1 MRLLKPGWVH
11 HDDKQI
17 FSVDI
22 HQDCTKFAT
31 GGQGSDCGRVVIWN
45 MLPVLSEKA
54 ELDEEVPKMLCQM
67 DQHLA
72 CVNCVRWSQNGQN
85 LASGSDDKLIMIWRK
100 STGSSGVF
108 GTGGMQKNHESW
120 KCFYTLRGH
129 DGDVLDLAWSPNDAY
144 LASCGIDNT
153 VIVWDAQAFPHS
165 VATLKDHTGLVKGV
179 SWDPVGRYLASQSD
193 DRSIKIW
200 NTMDWTV
207 TYSITEPFEECG
219 GTTHFLRLSWSPDG
233 QYLVS
238 AHALNAGV
246 PTAQIVERVG
256 WKTETDFV
264 GHRKAVTCVRFHSS
278 IMQRPAAG
286 GSPSK
291 PLQYCVL
298 AVGSRDRSL
307 SVWMTALQRPMIVIH
322 ELFDDSILDLSWGP
336 KECLLMAC
344 SGDGTMACLQFS
356 EEELGKAITDTDKHA
371 IFQKMYGQGYG
382 AGLSHHVGMDHPK
395 RLLQPLGAGPPLL
408 EARPVKFPLSNE
420 SNQRPISK
428 QTETRTKDGKRRIT
442 PMFIPLHED
451 GPTSIASSM
460 VSSPAPLTSSSVPC
474 GASIAS
480 AVPTE
485 AAATPRIPE
494 PLVSKADQGRLDSR
508 LKTMPTSQRRQS
520 VPFDPGQ
527 AGADQPRSPRV
538 EEHQSSTS
546 AVPNLNVTAT
556 GRSEFVKAALDYRLH
571 VQNGHLKTNHGML
584 AKVTASDSKEMLWEF
599 YVGSPVV
606 NLNLCGKYAMLC
618 SLDGSMRLISM
629 ETGCPVFPA
638 ISLTS
643 SAVHCAF
650 SPDNSL
656 VGVLT
661 ECGLLRIWDIAK
673 RVISLAAGCSE
684 LLNKHGTAVQFAV
697 TDQGM
702 PLIGFPSGNSYSYS
716 TSLQSWL
723 VLATKD
729 AIMYHGI
736 RGTLPRDMDQMAER
750 FPLLSMQASSQNYF
764 CFTGSMELRHSEAWQ
779 QSAKIRFIENQIKL
793 CETLQS
799 LDELKHWHK
808 MLTFQLATHG
818 SEKRMRLFLD
828 DLLSTPEPGVPQV
841 VPKLELMQC
850 VLDTLKPHS
859 EWQRMY
865 SEYVEL
871 LEECKEER
879 SSSSS
884 SSKEIFAT
892 PAPPLPKAV
901 PSPADSPSDG
911 GPSPNGD
918 DGAAASGEEATGK
931 ARGSPPAVA
940 AVTGTTTTTTATAA
954 SSSSSSGSG
963 SASGSSSSGSG
974 SGSGSSSSSSSSSS
988 SLSVP
993 PPAPSLSPEIQVLDS
1008 PTVCID
1014 DELSASSSLPPLDT
1028 FPAPVSPSSTSGGAP
1043 STSPPAVVAAA
1054 VAAAAVS
1061 NSMDQT

>member
-1 MRLLKPGWVH
+1 MRLLKPAWVH

-22 HQDCTKFAT
+22 HKDCTKFAT

-45 MLPVLSEKA
+45 LLPVLSDKA
-54 ELDEEVPKMLCQM
+54 EFDANVPKMLCQM

-100 STGSSGVF
+100 SAGSSGVF

-129 DGDVLDLAWSPNDAY
+129 DGDVLDLAWSPNDVY
-144 LASCGIDNT
+144 LASCSIDNT
-153 VIVWDAQAFPHS
+153 VIIWDAQAFPHS
-165 VATLKDHTGLVKGV
+165 VATLKGHTGLVKGV
-179 SWDPVGRYLASQSD
+179 SWDPLGRFLASQSD

-200 NTMDWTV
+200 NTTNWSLSHT
-207 TYSITEPFEECG
+207 ITEPFEECG
-219 GTTHFLRLSWSPDG
+219 GTTHILRLSWSPDG

-238 AHALNAGV
+238 AHAMNGGG
-246 PTAQIVERVG
+246 PTAQIIEREG
-256 WKTETDFV
+256 WKCDKDFV
-264 GHRKAVTCVRFHSS
+264 GHRKAVTCVRFHNS
-278 IMQRPAAG
+278 ILSRQEND

-291 PLQYCVL
+291 PLQYCCL

-307 SVWMTALQRPMIVIH
+307 SVWMTALQRPMVVIH
-322 ELFDDSILDLSWGP
+322 ELFNASILDLTWGP
-336 KECLLMAC
+336 QECLLMAC
-344 SGDGTMACLQFS
+344 MWMGSIACLKFT
-356 EEELGKAITDTDKHA
+356 EEELGKVISEEEQNAI
-371 IFQKMYGQGYG
+371 IRKMYGKNYVN
-382 AGLSHHVGMDHPK
+382 GLGKHAPPLEHPQ
-395 RLLQPLGAGPPLL
+395 RLLLPQGDKPT
-408 EARPVKFPLSNE
+408 RFPLNNNSE
-420 SNQRPISK
+420 ANQRPISK

-451 GPTSIASSM
+451 GPTSLNMNI
-460 VSSPAPLTSSSVPC
+460 VSSSGSATTALTSCSAAV
-474 GASIAS
+474 GAVS
-480 AVPTE
+480 AAPPTE
-485 AAATPRIPE
+485 SAATPLMPLE
-494 PLVSKADQGRLDSR
+494 PLVSKIDLGRLDSR
-508 LKTMPTSQRRQS
+508 LKTQPASQRRQS
-520 VPFDPGQ
+520 LPFDPGQ
-527 AGADQPRSPRV
+527 SNEMLRTPRL

-546 AVPNLNVTAT
+546 SPSNLNVTAT
-556 GRSEFVKAALDYRLH
+556 GKSEFVKAALDYRLH
-571 VQNGHLKTNHGML
+571 VSNGHLKTQHGML

-599 YVGSPVV
+599 YVGSPLV

-629 ETGCPVFPA
+629 DTGCPVFPA

-673 RVISLAAGCSE
+673 KVISLAAGCLE
-684 LLNKHGTAVQFAV
+684 LINKHGTAAQFSI
-697 TDQGM
+697 TNQGM

-736 RGTLPRDMDQMAER
+736 RGTLPRDMDQMQQK

-764 CFTGSMELRHSEAWQ
+764 SFTGSMELRHSESWQ
-779 QSAKIRFIENQIKL
+779 QCAKIRFIENQIKL
-793 CETLQS
+793 CEALQS
-799 LDELKHWHK
+799 LDELQHWHK

-818 SEKRMRLFLD
+818 SEKRMRVFLD
-828 DLLSTPEPGVPQV
+828 DLLSMPEPGISQF

-859 EWQRMY
+859 EWNRLHL
-865 SEYVEL
+865 EYTEL
-871 LEECKEER
+871 LKECKSER
-879 SSSSS
+879 Q
-884 SSKEIFAT
+884 KDIFAA
-892 PAPPLPKAV
+892 PAPPQPKAASSAGS
-901 PSPADSPSDG
+901 SPR
-911 GPSPNGD
+911 
-918 DGAAASGEEATGK
+918 SGEATGEEVTEK
-931 ARGSPPAVA
+931 DGATAAAAAGVAGSRM
-940 AVTGTTTTTTATAA
+940 AVTTGTSTTTTTTA
-954 SSSSSSGSG
+954 SSSLSS
-963 SASGSSSSGSG
+963 SGSSSST
-974 SGSGSSSSSSSSSS
+974 SGSGSSSSSSSTS

-993 PPAPSLSPEIQVLDS
+993 QPAPSLSPEIQTLDS

-1014 DELSASSSLPPLDT
+1014 DEILSASSSLPPLDT
-1028 FPAPVSPSSTSGGAP
+1028 SPVEVSPASTSGGAA
-1043 STSPPAVVAAA
+1043 STSPAASVAGSAPF
-1054 VAAAAVS
+1054 S
-1061 NSMDQT
+1061 SSKIDQT

>member
-1 MRLLKPGWVH
+1 MRLLKPAWVH

-45 MLPVLSEKA
+45 LLPVLSDKA
-54 ELDEEVPKMLCQM
+54 ECDAEVPKMLCQM

-72 CVNCVRWSQNGQN
+72 CVNCVRWSQNGLN

-100 STGSSGVF
+100 SAGSSGVF

-120 KCFYTLRGH
+120 KCFHTLRGH
-129 DGDVLDLAWSPNDAY
+129 DGDVLDLAWSPNDIY
-144 LASCGIDNT
+144 LASCSIDNT
-153 VIVWDAQAFPHS
+153 VIIWDAQAFPHP
-165 VATLKDHTGLVKGV
+165 VATLKGHTGLVKGV
-179 SWDPVGRYLASQSD
+179 SWDPLGRFLASQSD

-200 NTMDWTV
+200 STMDWNLSHT
-207 TYSITEPFEECG
+207 ITEPFEECG
-219 GTTHFLRLSWSPDG
+219 GTTHILRLSWSPDG

-238 AHALNAGV
+238 AHAMNGGG
-246 PTAQIVERVG
+246 PTAQIIEREG
-256 WKTETDFV
+256 WKCDKDFV
-264 GHRKAVTCVRFHSS
+264 GHRKAVTCVRFHNS
-278 IMQRPAAG
+278 ILRRQDNH

-291 PLQYCVL
+291 ALQYCCL

-322 ELFDDSILDLSWGP
+322 ELFNDSILDLSWGP
-336 KECLLMAC
+336 QECLLMAC
-344 SGDGTMACLQFS
+344 SGDGSIACLKFT
-356 EEELGKAITDTDKHA
+356 EEELGQAISEEEKNA
-371 IFQKMYGQGYG
+371 IIRKMYGQSYVN
-382 AGLSHHVGMDHPK
+382 GLGKNTSLLEHPK
-395 RLLQPLGAGPPLL
+395 PT
-408 EARPVKFPLSNE
+408 KFPLSNNSE
-420 SNQRPISK
+420 GNQRPISK

-451 GPTSIASSM
+451 GPTSLSSHI
-460 VSSPAPLTSSSVPC
+460 VSSSGPATTALTSCSAPPGAVSCATPMEGAAAPLMPL
-474 GASIAS
+474 
-480 AVPTE
+480 
-485 AAATPRIPE
+485 E
-494 PLVSKADQGRLDSR
+494 PLVSKADLGRLDSR
-508 LKTMPTSQRRQS
+508 LKTQPASHRRQS
-520 VPFDPGQ
+520 LPFDPGQ
-527 AGADQPRSPRV
+527 TGDLPRSPRL

-546 AVPNLNVTAT
+546 GPSNLNVTAT
-556 GRSEFVKAALDYRLH
+556 GKSEFVKAALDYRVH
-571 VQNGHLKTNHGML
+571 VSNGHLKTNHGML

-599 YVGSPVV
+599 YVGSPIV

-629 ETGCPVFPA
+629 EMGCPVFPA

-673 RVISLAAGCSE
+673 KVISLAAGCLE
-684 LLNKHGTAVQFAV
+684 LLNKHGTAVQFSV

-736 RGTLPRDMDQMAER
+736 RGTLPRDMDQMQQK

-764 CFTGSMELRHSEAWQ
+764 CFTGGMELRHSESWQ

-793 CETLQS
+793 CEALQS
-799 LDELKHWHK
+799 LDELQHWHK

-818 SEKRMRLFLD
+818 SEKRMRVFLD
-828 DLLSTPEPGVPQV
+828 DLLSIPEPGISQF

-859 EWQRMY
+859 EWQRLY
-865 SEYVEL
+865 NEYVEL
-871 LEECKEER
+871 LKECKAER
-879 SSSSS
+879 Q
-884 SSKEIFAT
+884 KDIFAT
-892 PAPPLPKAV
+892 PAPPQPKAASSAGS
-901 PSPADSPSDG
+901 SPAA
-911 GPSPNGD
+911 GPSPD
-918 DGAAASGEEATGK
+918 EAAGEEATEK
-931 ARGSPPAVA
+931 GSPT
-940 AVTGTTTTTTATAA
+940 AVTTGTSTATTTTA
-954 SSSSSSGSG
+954 SSSISSSGS
-963 SASGSSSSGSG
+963 SSSG

-993 PPAPSLSPEIQVLDS
+993 LPAPSLSPEIQTLDS
-1008 PTVCID
+1008 PTVCLD
-1014 DELSASSSLPPLDT
+1014 DELLSASSSLPPLD
-1028 FPAPVSPSSTSGGAP
+1028 VSPVEASPASTASAGAA
-1043 STSPPAVVAAA
+1043 STSPAASVAGAA
-1054 VAAAAVS
+1054 PVTSSKAAET
-1061 NSMDQT
+1061 DQT

>member
-1 MRLLKPGWVH
+1 MRLLKPAWVH

-45 MLPVLSEKA
+45 LLPVLSDKA
-54 ELDEEVPKMLCQM
+54 ECDAEVPKMLCQM

-100 STGSSGVF
+100 SAGSSGVF
-108 GTGGMQKNHESW
+108 GSGGMQKNHESW
-120 KCFYTLRGH
+120 KCFHTLRGH
-129 DGDVLDLAWSPNDAY
+129 DGDVLDLAWSPNDIY
-144 LASCGIDNT
+144 LASCSIDNT
-153 VIVWDAQAFPHS
+153 VIIWDAQAFPHS
-165 VATLKDHTGLVKGV
+165 VATLKGHTGLVKGV
-179 SWDPVGRYLASQSD
+179 SWDPLGRFLASQSD

-200 NTMDWTV
+200 STLDWNLSHT
-207 TYSITEPFEECG
+207 ITEPFEECG
-219 GTTHFLRLSWSPDG
+219 GTTHILRLSWSPDG

-238 AHALNAGV
+238 AHAMNGGG
-246 PTAQIVERVG
+246 PTAQIIEREG
-256 WKTETDFV
+256 WKCDKDFV
-264 GHRKAVTCVRFHSS
+264 GHRKAVTCVRFHNS
-278 IMQRPAAG
+278 ILRRQDND

-291 PLQYCVL
+291 PLQYCCL

-322 ELFDDSILDLSWGP
+322 ELFNDSILDLSWGP
-336 KECLLMAC
+336 QECLLMAC
-344 SGDGTMACLQFS
+344 SGDGSIACLKFS
-356 EEELGKAITDTDKHA
+356 EEELGKAISEEEKNA
-371 IFQKMYGQGYG
+371 IIRKMYGQSYVN
-382 AGLSHHVGMDHPK
+382 GLGKNTSLAEHPK
-395 RLLQPLGAGPPLL
+395 PA
-408 EARPVKFPLSNE
+408 KFPLG
-420 SNQRPISK
+420 NQQPISK

-451 GPTSIASSM
+451 GPISLNSQI
-460 VSSPAPLTSSSVPC
+460 VSSSSGPAIT
-474 GASIAS
+474 A
-480 AVPTE
+480 AVSCVSPPAE
-485 AAATPRIPE
+485 GGAATPLMPLE
-494 PLVSKADQGRLDSR
+494 PLVSKADLGRLDSR
-508 LKTMPTSQRRQS
+508 LKTSQPASQRRQS
-520 VPFDPGQ
+520 LPFDPGQ
-527 AGADQPRSPRV
+527 TSELPRSPRL

-546 AVPNLNVTAT
+546 GPSNLNVTAT
-556 GRSEFVKAALDYRLH
+556 GKSEFVKAALDYRVH
-571 VQNGHLKTNHGML
+571 VSNGHLKTNLGML

-599 YVGSPVV
+599 YVGSPIV

-661 ECGLLRIWDIAK
+661 ECGLLRIWDIARK
-673 RVISLAAGCSE
+673 VISLAAGCLE
-684 LLNKHGTAVQFAV
+684 LLNKHGTAVQFSV

-736 RGTLPRDMDQMAER
+736 RGTLPRDMDQMQQK

-764 CFTGSMELRHSEAWQ
+764 CFTGGMELRHSESWQ

-793 CETLQS
+793 CEALQS
-799 LDELKHWHK
+799 LDELQHWHK

-818 SEKRMRLFLD
+818 SEKRMRVFLD
-828 DLLSTPEPGVPQV
+828 DLLSTPEPEISQFVL
-841 VPKLELMQC
+841 KLELMQC

-859 EWQRMY
+859 EWQRLY
-865 SEYVEL
+865 NEYVEL
-871 LEECKEER
+871 LKECKSER
-879 SSSSS
+879 Q
-884 SSKEIFAT
+884 KDIFAT
-892 PAPPLPKAV
+892 PAPPQPKAASSAGS
-901 PSPADSPSDG
+901 SPAG
-911 GPSPNGD
+911 GPSPD
-918 DGAAASGEEATGK
+918 EEAPEKAAAE
-931 ARGSPPAVA
+931 
-940 AVTGTTTTTTATAA
+940 AVTTGSSTATTTTSA
-954 SSSSSSGSG
+954 SSSISSS
-963 SASGSSSSGSG
+963 
-974 SGSGSSSSSSSSSS
+974 SGSSSSSTSSSSS

-993 PPAPSLSPEIQVLDS
+993 LPAPSLSSEIQAIDLL
-1008 PTVCID
+1008 D
-1014 DELSASSSLPPLDT
+1014 DELLSASSSPPPLD
-1028 FPAPVSPSSTSGGAP
+1028 VSPVEASPASTASAGAA
-1043 STSPPAVVAAA
+1043 STSPAAPP
-1054 VAAAAVS
+1054 VCSSKAAETAE
-1061 NSMDQT
+1061 QT

>member
-1 MRLLKPGWVH
+1 MRLLKPAWVH

-45 MLPVLSEKA
+45 LLPVLSDKA
-54 ELDEEVPKMLCQM
+54 ECDADVPKMLCQM

-100 STGSSGVF
+100 CAGSSGVF

-120 KCFYTLRGH
+120 KCFHTLRGH
-129 DGDVLDLAWSPNDAY
+129 DGDVLDLAWSPNDIY
-144 LASCGIDNT
+144 LASCSIDNT
-153 VIVWDAQAFPHS
+153 VIIWDAQAFPHS
-165 VATLKDHTGLVKGV
+165 VATLKGHTGLVKGV
-179 SWDPVGRYLASQSD
+179 SWDPLGRFLASQSD

-200 NTMDWTV
+200 NTMDWNLSHT
-207 TYSITEPFEECG
+207 ITEPFEECG
-219 GTTHFLRLSWSPDG
+219 GTTHILRLSWSPDG

-238 AHALNAGV
+238 AHAMNGGG
-246 PTAQIVERVG
+246 PTAQIIEREG
-256 WKTETDFV
+256 WKCDKDFV
-264 GHRKAVTCVRFHSS
+264 GHRKAVTCVRFHNS
-278 IMQRPAAG
+278 ILRRQDND

-291 PLQYCVL
+291 PLQYCCL

-322 ELFDDSILDLSWGP
+322 ELFNDSILDLSWGP

-344 SGDGTMACLQFS
+344 SGDGSIACLKFT
-356 EEELGKAITDTDKHA
+356 EEELGKAISEEEKNS
-371 IFQKMYGQGYG
+371 IIRKMYGQGY
-382 AGLSHHVGMDHPK
+382 ANGLGKNTSPMEHPQ
-395 RLLQPLGAGPPLL
+395 RLLLPHGDKPT
-408 EARPVKFPLSNE
+408 KFPLNNNSE
-420 SNQRPISK
+420 GNQRPISK

-451 GPTSIASSM
+451 GPTSISTDI
-460 VSSPAPLTSSSVPC
+460 VSSSGTATTALTSCSAAA
-474 GASIAS
+474 GAVSCA
-480 AVPTE
+480 APTE
-485 AAATPRIPE
+485 SAATPLMPLE
-494 PLVSKADQGRLDSR
+494 PLVSKADLGRLDSR
-508 LKTMPTSQRRQS
+508 LKTQPANQRRQS
-520 VPFDPGQ
+520 LPFDPGQ
-527 AGADQPRSPRV
+527 TSELPRSPRL
-538 EEHQSSTS
+538 EEHQSSTNGPS
-546 AVPNLNVTAT
+546 NLNVTAT
-556 GRSEFVKAALDYRLH
+556 GKSEFVKAALDYRVH
-571 VQNGHLKTNHGML
+571 VSNGHLKTNHGML

-599 YVGSPVV
+599 YVGSPIV

-673 RVISLAAGCSE
+673 KVISLAAGCLE
-684 LLNKHGTAVQFAV
+684 LLNKHGTAVQFSV

-736 RGTLPRDMDQMAER
+736 RGTLPRDMDQMQQK

-764 CFTGSMELRHSEAWQ
+764 CFTGGMELRHSESWQ

-793 CETLQS
+793 CEALQS
-799 LDELKHWHK
+799 LDELQHWHK

-818 SEKRMRLFLD
+818 SEKRMRVFLD
-828 DLLSTPEPGVPQV
+828 DLLTIPEPGISQF

-859 EWQRMY
+859 EWQRLY
-865 SEYVEL
+865 SEYVDL
-871 LEECKEER
+871 LKECKSER
-879 SSSSS
+879 Q
-884 SSKEIFAT
+884 KDIFAT
-892 PAPPLPKAV
+892 PAPPQPKAASSAGS
-901 PSPADSPSDG
+901 SPGA
-911 GPSPNGD
+911 GPIGD
-918 DGAAASGEEATGK
+918 EAAGEEATEKG
-931 ARGSPPAVA
+931 ASASAGGSPT
-940 AVTGTTTTTTATAA
+940 AVTTGTSTTTTTT
-954 SSSSSSGSG
+954 SSSTSSSGS
-963 SASGSSSSGSG
+963 SS

-988 SLSVP
+988 SLCVP
-993 PPAPSLSPEIQVLDS
+993 QPAPSPSAEIQSLDS
-1008 PTVCID
+1008 PTVCLD
-1014 DELSASSSLPPLDT
+1014 DELLSASSSLPPLDASPVEIS
-1028 FPAPVSPSSTSGGAP
+1028 PASTSGGAA
-1043 STSPPAVVAAA
+1043 STSPAASVAGAA
-1054 VAAAAVS
+1054 PVSSSKAAEI
-1061 NSMDQT
+1061 DLT

>member
-1 MRLLKPGWVH
+1 MRLLKPAWVH

-45 MLPVLSEKA
+45 LLPVLSDKA
-54 ELDEEVPKMLCQM
+54 ECDAEVPKMLCQM

-100 STGSSGVF
+100 CAGSSGVF
-108 GTGGMQKNHESW
+108 GSGGMQKNHESW

-129 DGDVLDLAWSPNDAY
+129 DGDVLDLAWSPNDVY
-144 LASCGIDNT
+144 LASCSIDNT
-153 VIVWDAQAFPHS
+153 VIIWDAQAFPHA
-165 VATLKDHTGLVKGV
+165 VATLKGHTGLVKGV
-179 SWDPVGRYLASQSD
+179 SWDPVGRFLASQSD

-200 NTMDWTV
+200 NTMDWNLSHT
-207 TYSITEPFEECG
+207 ITEPFEECG
-219 GTTHFLRLSWSPDG
+219 GTTHILRLSWSPDG

-238 AHALNAGV
+238 AHAMNGRG
-246 PTAQIVERVG
+246 PTAQIIEREG
-256 WKTETDFV
+256 WKCDKDFV
-264 GHRKAVTCVRFHSS
+264 GHRKAVTCVRFHNS
-278 IMQRPAAG
+278 ILRRQVNE

-291 PLQYCVL
+291 ALQYCCL

-322 ELFDDSILDLSWGP
+322 ELFNDSILDLSWGP
-336 KECLLMAC
+336 QECLLMAC
-344 SGDGTMACLQFS
+344 SGDGTVACLKFT
-356 EEELGKAITDTDKHA
+356 EEELGKPISHA
-371 IFQKMYGQGYG
+371 EQSNIMQKMYGTVGN
-382 AGLSHHVGMDHPK
+382 GLGKHSALLENPK
-395 RLLQPLGAGPPLL
+395 RLLLPQGDKS
-408 EARPVKFPLSNE
+408 VKFPLNNNE
-420 SNQRPISK
+420 GNQRPISK

-442 PMFIPLHED
+442 PMFIPLHEE
-451 GPTSIASSM
+451 GPTSLTTSI
-460 VSSPAPLTSSSVPC
+460 VSSSGSAATALSSCSAAS
-474 GASIAS
+474 GAVSCA
-480 AVPTE
+480 APTE
-485 AAATPRIPE
+485 SAATPLMPLE
-494 PLVSKADQGRLDSR
+494 PLVSKTDLGRLDSR
-508 LKTMPTSQRRQS
+508 LKTNPASQRRQS
-520 VPFDPGQ
+520 QPFDPGQ
-527 AGADQPRSPRV
+527 TSELPRSPRL

-546 AVPNLNVTAT
+546 GPSNLNVTAT
-556 GRSEFVKAALDYRLH
+556 GKSEFVKAALDYRLH

-661 ECGLLRIWDIAK
+661 ECGLLRIWDIGK
-673 RVISLAAGCSE
+673 KVISLAAGCLE
-684 LLNKHGTAVQFAV
+684 LLNKHGTAVQFSV

-736 RGTLPRDMDQMAER
+736 RGTLPRDMDQMQEK

-764 CFTGSMELRHSEAWQ
+764 CFTGGMELRHSEAWQ

-793 CETLQS
+793 CEALQS
-799 LDELKHWHK
+799 LDELQHWHK
-808 MLTFQLATHG
+808 MLTFQLASFG
-818 SEKRMRLFLD
+818 NEKRMRVFLD
-828 DLLSTPEPGVPQV
+828 DLLSIPEPGISQF

-859 EWQRMY
+859 EWTRLH

-871 LEECKEER
+871 LKECKSER
-879 SSSSS
+879 Q
-884 SSKEIFAT
+884 KDIFAT
-892 PAPPLPKAV
+892 PAPPQPKAA
-901 PSPADSPSDG
+901 SSSAGSSPSAG
-911 GPSPNGD
+911 Q
-918 DGAAASGEEATGK
+918 AADEAAGEDAAEKGENTAIVGERDK
-931 ARGSPPAVA
+931 ERGSPT
-940 AVTGTTTTTTATAA
+940 AVTTGSGTATTTTT
-954 SSSSSSGSG
+954 SSSVSS
-963 SASGSSSSGSG
+963 SGSSSSGSG
-974 SGSGSSSSSSSSSS
+974 SSSSNSSSSS

-993 PPAPSLSPEIQVLDS
+993 PPAPSLSPEIQTIDS
-1008 PTVCID
+1008 PTVCL
-1014 DELSASSSLPPLDT
+1014 DELLSPSSSLPPLDT
-1028 FPAPVSPSSTSGGAP
+1028 FPVGVSPVSTSGGAA
-1043 STSPPAVVAAA
+1043 STSPTASAAA
-1054 VAAAAVS
+1054 VAPVASSTVAET
-1061 NSMDQT
+1061 DQT